1 MTTNTRTFRLIRG
14 EGFWEGRTPMPPA
27 DDVPRNRQY
36 KCRKCGEV
44 KKGHKCKGIMPKHQ
58 SRFVEI
64 VEKFSILRCQPEI
77 KSMIDSWIMNHG
89 FFKKALHTFKKSV
102 SQNVPKMGV
111 KGGCNPPGMAS
122 SSDELDNL
130 EEWFE
135 DDTSAEDI
143 FTNASSGCHLCG
155 DKTVVMTGNVDNFKR
170 YCMGCFT
177 GSNFKQ
183 DRGTKY
189 IIY

>member
-1 MTTNTRTFRLIRG
+1 MTTNTETFSLIRG
-14 EGFWEGRTPMPPA
+14 EGICEGRCPMPPVGG
-27 DDVPRNRQY
+27 VPTNRHY
-36 KCRKCGEV
+36 KCRKCGEA
-44 KKGHKCKGIMPKHQ
+44 KRGHKCKGIMPEYQ
-58 SRFVEI
+58 NRFVEI
-64 VEKFSILRCQPEI
+64 VEKFSILRCQHEI
-77 KSMIDSWIMNHG
+77 KSMIDSWTMNH
-89 FFKKALHTFKKSV
+89 LES
-102 SQNVPKMGV
+102 
-111 KGGCNPPGMAS
+111 GMTS

-143 FTNASSGCHLCG
+143 FTNGSSGCYLCG
-155 DKTVVMTGNVDNFKR
+155 EKTVVITGNAENFKR

-183 DRGTKY
+183 DRETSY

>member
-1 MTTNTRTFRLIRG
+1 
-14 EGFWEGRTPMPPA
+14 MPPA
-27 DDVPRNRQY
+27 DDVPRNRHY
-36 KCRKCGEV
+36 KCRKCGEA

-77 KSMIDSWIMNHG
+77 KSMIDSWIMNH
-89 FFKKALHTFKKSV
+89 LES
-102 SQNVPKMGV
+102 
-111 KGGCNPPGMAS
+111 GMAS

-155 DKTVVMTGNVDNFKR
+155 DKTVVMTGNVENFKR